1 MIQPCFLVKF
11 VAMSAEEH
19 ISPEIAEFFDIGCGR
34 CPLVGTSKC
43 KVRTWNEELHI
54 LRTFI
59 LKTEL
64 IEERKWGVPCYTD
77 NGKNI
82 MLLSALKESATI
94 SFLKGSLID
103 DVHGVLI
110 APGKNSQSARYMK
123 FTSVQEIKK
132 AKSIIV
138 DYIKQALEIE
148 RTGKKVAFKK
158 DDDTIP
164 EELSIAFKKQSELK
178 TAFFALTPG
187 RRRGYLLHFNQAKQS
202 ATRESRIQ
210 KCISNIMKGKGLQDR

>member
-1 MIQPCFLVKF
+1 MLQPCFLAKF

-103 DVHGVLI
+103 DVHGLLI

-123 FTSVQEIKK
+123 FTSVQQIKK

-138 DYIKQALEIE
+138 DYIQQALYIE
-148 RTGKKVAFKK
+148 RNGKKVDFKK
-158 DDDTIP
+158 DVDPIP
-164 EELSIAFKKQSELK
+164 DELMELFTKQPQLK

-210 KCISNIMKGKGLQDR
+210 KCIPNIMKGKGLQDR